1 MLGVCARPI
10 NLKRYIPTRWK
21 LIVCGACLL
30 LGAGWLVAHRDPTP
44 RVWRMAQA
52 PARDMHSVEAL
63 LGPPSYR
70 SLMGDGQAW
79 GYHPAF
85 CVYTFWLWFDGSGKF
100 SYAAVTD
107 DA

>member
-1 MLGVCARPI
+1 MR
-10 NLKRYIPTRWK
+10 
-21 LIVCGACLL
+21 
-30 LGAGWLVAHRDPTP
+30 
-44 RVWRMAQA
+44 
-52 PARDMHSVEAL
+52 SVKAM
-63 LGPPSYR
+63 LGPPSHR